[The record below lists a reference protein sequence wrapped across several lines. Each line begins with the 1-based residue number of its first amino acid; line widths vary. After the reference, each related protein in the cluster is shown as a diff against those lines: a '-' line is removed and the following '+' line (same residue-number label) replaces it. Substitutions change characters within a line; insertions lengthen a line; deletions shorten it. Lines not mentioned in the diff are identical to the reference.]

1 MIFVI
6 EFVQKFHSL
15 EVVGEPAGKQQ
26 GLQDEPE
33 DDDDDWCDSKFYVCG
48 FKVSFETFDLNLF
61 SANFALHVCAQSNR
75 PQPGNLL
82 DTLNSYSLKPPKKRV
97 PLLDQIGGEP
107 LSAQSNHRL
116 EKTTDPEIEKQSQ
129 SQPAGGAT
137 AGSAV
142 NAPPPLPKKKS
153 SMFACCGGKK
163 RK

>member
-1 MIFVI
+1 MSRKTMTMTGAIPNFTFVDS
-6 EFVQKFHSL
+6 KFHSKRL
-15 EVVGEPAGKQQ
+15 
-26 GLQDEPE
+26 
-33 DDDDDWCDSKFYVCG
+33 S
-48 FKVSFETFDLNLF
+48 DLNFKFLF
-61 SANFALHVCAQSNR
+61 SIFSLHVCVQSNR

-137 AGSAV
+137 AGSVV